1 MINIYKEAFILDI
14 SSRKALRILA
24 SVAVSTAL
32 VESSKISTL
41 GLRSRARCSATPAG
55 TSVRPFRQALPIGL
69 HHLTCVI
76 RLPLTMNA
84 VLAMS
89 IIGWSNR
96 LSV

>member
-1 MINIYKEAFILDI
+1 MMVRIQMMFLHSK
-14 SSRKALRILA
+14 RILLLIIFRKYNF
-24 SVAVSTAL
+24 T
-32 VESSKISTL
+32 
-41 GLRSRARCSATPAG
+41 TPAG